1 MRPEVRLDDYT
12 LIWFLFI
19 KDADLRDNVMDGMSM
34 NKEQVIAKL
43 REHEPELKAAGI
55 VRLAVFGSV
64 ARGDNSPQ
72 SDVDLLADFDKT
84 KHYTLLT
91 MGRIESRLADLLGTR
106 VDLSS
111 PEWLKESIRNQV
123 LREAVDA
130 F

>member
-1 MRPEVRLDDYT
+1 
-12 LIWFLFI
+12 
-19 KDADLRDNVMDGMSM
+19 M
-34 NKEQVIAKL
+34 NKDDVITKL
-43 REHEPELKAAGI
+43 RAHESELKAAGI

-64 ARGDNSPQ
+64 ARGDNSGT

-91 MGRIESRLADLLGTR
+91 MGRLENRLADLLGTK

-111 PEWLKESIRNQV
+111 PEWLKESVKDQV
-123 LREAVDA
+123 LREAVLA

>member
-1 MRPEVRLDDYT
+1 MRENMEWSRQ
-12 LIWFLFI
+12 
-19 KDADLRDNVMDGMSM
+19 M
-34 NKEQVIAKL
+34 NKGEVIETL
-43 REHEPELKAAGI
+43 RAHETELKAAGI

-72 SDVDLLADFDKT
+72 SDIDLLADFDAT

-91 MGRIESRLADLLGTR
+91 MGRLENRLADLLGTK

-111 PEWLKESIRNQV
+111 PEWLKESVKTRV
-123 LREAVDA
+123 LREAVIA

>member
-1 MRPEVRLDDYT
+1 MT
-12 LIWFLFI
+12 
-19 KDADLRDNVMDGMSM
+19 
-34 NKEQVIAKL
+34 KEQVIDKL
-43 REHEPELKAAGI
+43 RAHEAELKAAGI

-64 ARGDNSPQ
+64 ARGDSSPG

-91 MGRIESRLADLLGTR
+91 LGKLESQLADLLGTK

-111 PEWLKESIRNQV
+111 PEWLKERVKDQA
-123 LREAVDA
+123 LREAVIA